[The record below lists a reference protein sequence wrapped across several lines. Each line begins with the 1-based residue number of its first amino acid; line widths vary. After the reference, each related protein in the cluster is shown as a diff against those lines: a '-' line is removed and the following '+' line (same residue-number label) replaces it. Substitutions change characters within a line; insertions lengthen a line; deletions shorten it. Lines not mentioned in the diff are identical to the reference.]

1 MSNSQINL
9 PKTAFSMK
17 ANLPAREPEILE
29 YWQKINLYRELRNSS
44 KGKEKFVLHDGP
56 PYANGNIHMGTALNK
71 ILKDII
77 VKFHQMDGKDSIY
90 VPGWD
95 CHGLPIEWKI
105 EEQYKK
111 NKKNKNDVPIVEFR
125 KECRLFAEKWIEVHK
140 GQFKRLGVVGDWENY
155 YSTMSFDAEAQIVR
169 ELGKF
174 LKEGSL
180 YRGFKPVLWSTVEK
194 TALAD
199 AEVERVLSM
208 ADGAL
213 LLIDSAE
220 GVMPQ
225 TKFVLS
231 KALKQGLKPI
241 VVINKLDKAD
251 QRANEVL
258 DETFDLFVS
267 LDANEEQLDFP
278 VLYASGRSGWADT
291 EVDGPRENLNPLL
304 DLILDHVKP
313 AKFEKEKPFAMLST
327 LLYADSFL
335 GRSLVGRITQGTAK
349 ANQSIKAINLNGE
362 KVDEGKL
369 TKIFRYEG
377 TKKVP
382 IEVGEAGDIVVIA
395 GLENANVAD
404 TICDLD
410 VNEPISATPIDPPTM
425 SITITVNTS
434 PLAGKEGKKLTSTQI
449 RDRLLQEAQNNVGI
463 TFAENNGNDSFVVSG
478 RGELMLEILLTQMRR
493 EGFEMTVSPPKVLY
507 QTDESGKKLE
517 PIEEITMDLDEEYSS
532 KVIDSM
538 NRRKGKLI
546 DLKDTGKDKKRLI
559 FHAPTRGLMG
569 YTSRFLTLTKGNGV
583 INRIFHSYGPFEGEM
598 EGRRNGALIAMEQGK
613 AVAFAIFNLQARGE
627 MFVTHNDPVYPGMI
641 VGLSPKPGDMIINVM
656 KGKKLTNMRTQ
667 GTDEN
672 VVLTPVR
679 KMSIAEQLSM
689 LNTDEALEITP
700 ESCRLRKS
708 ILDPHERKRSEKS
721 GAAA

>member
-1 MSNSQINL
+1 MSNNIRNITIIAHVDHGKTTMIDNLMKQSGSFRENEVVDERLMDSGELEKERGITILAKPASIN
-9 PKTAFSMK
+9 
-17 ANLPAREPEILE
+17 
-29 YWQKINLYRELRNSS
+29 W
-44 KGKEKFVLHDGP
+44 
-56 PYANGNIHMGTALNK
+56 
-71 ILKDII
+71 
-77 VKFHQMDGKDSIY
+77 KDSRVNIIDT
-90 VPGWD
+90 PGHRD
-95 CHGLPIEWKI
+95 
-105 EEQYKK
+105 
-111 NKKNKNDVPIVEFR
+111 
-125 KECRLFAEKWIEVHK
+125 FA
-140 GQFKRLGVVGDWENY
+140 
-155 YSTMSFDAEAQIVR
+155 
-169 ELGKF
+169 
-174 LKEGSL
+174 
-180 YRGFKPVLWSTVEK
+180 
-194 TALAD
+194 

-225 TKFVLS
+225 TKFVLA

-278 VLYASGRSGWADT
+278 VLYASGRSGWASK
-291 EVDGPRENLNPLL
+291 EVDGPRENLHPLL
-304 DLILDHVKP
+304 DLIIEHVKP
-313 AKFEKEKPFAMLST
+313 AELDKTKPFAMLST

-335 GRSLVGRITQGTAK
+335 GRSLVGRISQGTAK
-349 ANQSIKAINLNGE
+349 ANQPIKAINLKGE

-382 IEVGEAGDIVVIA
+382 IEIGEAGDIVVIA
-395 GLENANVAD
+395 GLEKANVAD
-404 TICDLD
+404 TICDPEL
-410 VNEPISATPIDPPTM
+410 NEPIPATPIDPPTM
-425 SITITVNTS
+425 SITISVNSS
-434 PLAGKEGKKLTSTQI
+434 PLAGTEGKKLTSTQI
-449 RDRLLQEAQNNVGI
+449 RDRLVSEAQNNVGI
-463 TFAENNGNDSFVVSG
+463 TFSQNANVDSFVISG

-507 QTDESGKKLE
+507 QKDEAGNKLE
-517 PIEEITMDLDEEYSS
+517 PIEEITVDLDEEYSS
-532 KVIDSM
+532 KIIDSM
-538 NRRKGKLI
+538 NRRKGKLL
-546 DLKDTGKDKKRLI
+546 DLKDTGKNKKRLV

-569 YTSRFLTLTKGNGV
+569 YTSRFLTLTKGTGV
-583 INRIFHSYGPFEGEM
+583 INRIFHGYGKFEGEM
-598 EGRRNGALIAMEQGK
+598 DGRKNGALISMSTGK

-627 MFVTHNDPVYPGMI
+627 MFVTHNDPVYEGMI
-641 VGLSPKPGDMIINVM
+641 VGLTPKPGDMIINVM
-656 KGKKLTNMRTQ
+656 KGKQLTNMRTQ

-679 KMSIAEQLSM
+679 QMSIAEQLSM

-700 ESCRLRKS
+700 KSLRLRKA
-708 ILDPHERKRSEKS
+708 ILNPHDRKKSEKS

>member
-1 MSNSQINL
+1 MSNNIRNITIIAHVDHGKTTMIDNLMKQSGSFRDNEVVDERLMDSGELEKERGITILAKPASIN
-9 PKTAFSMK
+9 
-17 ANLPAREPEILE
+17 
-29 YWQKINLYRELRNSS
+29 W
-44 KGKEKFVLHDGP
+44 
-56 PYANGNIHMGTALNK
+56 
-71 ILKDII
+71 
-77 VKFHQMDGKDSIY
+77 KDSRVNIIDT
-90 VPGWD
+90 PGHRD
-95 CHGLPIEWKI
+95 
-105 EEQYKK
+105 
-111 NKKNKNDVPIVEFR
+111 
-125 KECRLFAEKWIEVHK
+125 FA
-140 GQFKRLGVVGDWENY
+140 
-155 YSTMSFDAEAQIVR
+155 
-169 ELGKF
+169 
-174 LKEGSL
+174 
-180 YRGFKPVLWSTVEK
+180 
-194 TALAD
+194 

-225 TKFVLS
+225 TKFVLA

-278 VLYASGRSGWADT
+278 VLYASGRSGWASK
-291 EVDGPRENLNPLL
+291 EVDGPRENLHPLL
-304 DLILDHVKP
+304 DLIIEHVKP
-313 AKFEKEKPFAMLST
+313 AELDKTKPFAMLST

-335 GRSLVGRITQGTAK
+335 GRSLVGRISQGTAK
-349 ANQSIKAINLNGE
+349 ANQPIKAINLKGE

-382 IEVGEAGDIVVIA
+382 IEIGEAGDIVVIA
-395 GLENANVAD
+395 GLEKANVAD
-404 TICDLD
+404 TICDPEL
-410 VNEPISATPIDPPTM
+410 NEPIPATPIDPPTM
-425 SITITVNTS
+425 SITISVNSS
-434 PLAGKEGKKLTSTQI
+434 PLAGTEGKKLTSTQI
-449 RDRLLQEAQNNVGI
+449 RDRLVSEAQNNVGI
-463 TFAENNGNDSFVVSG
+463 TFSQNANVDSFVISG

-507 QTDESGKKLE
+507 QKDEAGNKLE
-517 PIEEITMDLDEEYSS
+517 PIEEITVDLDEEYSS
-532 KVIDSM
+532 KIIDSM
-538 NRRKGKLI
+538 NRRKGKLL
-546 DLKDTGKDKKRLI
+546 DLKDTGKDKKRLV

-569 YTSRFLTLTKGNGV
+569 YTSRFLTLTKGTGV
-583 INRIFHSYGPFEGEM
+583 INRIFHGYGKFEGEM
-598 EGRRNGALIAMEQGK
+598 DGRKNGALISMSTGK

-627 MFVTHNDPVYPGMI
+627 MFVTHNDPVYEGMI
-641 VGLSPKPGDMIINVM
+641 VGLTPKPGDMIINVM
-656 KGKKLTNMRTQ
+656 KGKQLTNMRTQ

-679 KMSIAEQLSM
+679 QMSIAEQLSM

-700 ESCRLRKS
+700 KSLRLRKA
-708 ILDPHERKRSEKS
+708 ILNPHDRKKSEKS

>member
-1 MSNSQINL
+1 MSNNIRNITIIAHVDHGKTTMIDNL
-9 PKTAFSMK
+9 MK
-17 ANLPAREPEILE
+17 QSGSFRENEVVDERLMDSGELEKERGITILAKPASID
-29 YWQKINLYRELRNSS
+29 WQDTR
-44 KGKEKFVLHDGP
+44 V
-56 PYANGNIHMGTALNK
+56 NIIDT
-71 ILKDII
+71 
-77 VKFHQMDGKDSIY
+77 
-90 VPGWD
+90 PGHRD
-95 CHGLPIEWKI
+95 
-105 EEQYKK
+105 
-111 NKKNKNDVPIVEFR
+111 
-125 KECRLFAEKWIEVHK
+125 FA
-140 GQFKRLGVVGDWENY
+140 
-155 YSTMSFDAEAQIVR
+155 
-169 ELGKF
+169 
-174 LKEGSL
+174 
-180 YRGFKPVLWSTVEK
+180 
-194 TALAD
+194 

-225 TKFVLS
+225 TKFVLA

-278 VLYASGRSGWADT
+278 VMYASGRSGWASK
-291 EVDGPRENLNPLL
+291 EVDGPRENLHPLL
-304 DLILDHVKP
+304 DLIIEHVKP
-313 AKFEKEKPFAMLST
+313 AELDKTKPFAMLST

-335 GRSLVGRITQGTAK
+335 GRSLVGKISQGTAK
-349 ANQSIKAINLNGE
+349 ANQAIKAINLKGE
-362 KVDEGKL
+362 KVDEGRL

-395 GLENANVAD
+395 GLEKANVAD
-404 TICDLD
+404 TICDLE
-410 VNEPISATPIDPPTM
+410 VNDPLPATPIDPPTM
-425 SITITVNTS
+425 SITISVNSS
-434 PLAGKEGKKLTSTQI
+434 PLAGTEGKKLTSTQI
-449 RDRLLQEAQNNVGI
+449 RDRLVTEAQNNVGI
-463 TFAENNGNDSFVVSG
+463 SFSQNANVDAFVISG

-507 QTDESGKKLE
+507 QKDEAGNRLE
-517 PIEEITMDLDEEYSS
+517 PIEEITVDVDEEFSS
-532 KVIDSM
+532 KIIDSM
-538 NRRKGKLI
+538 NRRKGKLL

-569 YTSRFLTLTKGNGV
+569 YTSRFLTLTKGTGV
-583 INRIFHSYGPFEGEM
+583 INRIFHGYGKFEGEM
-598 EGRRNGALIAMEQGK
+598 DGRKNGALISMANGK

-627 MFVTHNDPVYPGMI
+627 MFVTHNDPVYEGMI
-641 VGLSPKPGDMIINVM
+641 VGLAPKAGDMIINVM
-656 KGKKLTNMRTQ
+656 KGKQLTNMRTQ

-679 KMSIAEQLSM
+679 QMSIAEQLSM

-700 ESCRLRKS
+700 KSLRLRKA
-708 ILDPHERKRSEKS
+708 ILNPNDRKKNEKS
-721 GAAA
+721 STPL

>member
-1 MSNSQINL
+1 MSNNIRNITIIAHVDHGKTTMIDNLMKQSGSFRDNEIIDERLMDSGELEKERGITILAKPASIN
-9 PKTAFSMK
+9 
-17 ANLPAREPEILE
+17 
-29 YWQKINLYRELRNSS
+29 W
-44 KGKEKFVLHDGP
+44 
-56 PYANGNIHMGTALNK
+56 
-71 ILKDII
+71 
-77 VKFHQMDGKDSIY
+77 KDSRVNIIDT
-90 VPGWD
+90 PGHRD
-95 CHGLPIEWKI
+95 
-105 EEQYKK
+105 
-111 NKKNKNDVPIVEFR
+111 
-125 KECRLFAEKWIEVHK
+125 FA
-140 GQFKRLGVVGDWENY
+140 
-155 YSTMSFDAEAQIVR
+155 
-169 ELGKF
+169 
-174 LKEGSL
+174 
-180 YRGFKPVLWSTVEK
+180 
-194 TALAD
+194 

-225 TKFVLS
+225 TKFVLA

-278 VLYASGRSGWADT
+278 VLYASGRSGWASK
-291 EVDGPRENLNPLL
+291 EVDGPRENLHPLL
-304 DLILDHVKP
+304 DLILKHVKP
-313 AKFEKEKPFAMLST
+313 AELDKDKPFAMLST

-335 GRSLVGRITQGTAK
+335 GRSLVGRISQGTAK
-349 ANQSIKAINLNGE
+349 ANQPIKAINLKGE

-395 GLENANVAD
+395 GLEKANVAD
-404 TICDLD
+404 TICDPELND
-410 VNEPISATPIDPPTM
+410 PIPATPIDPPTM
-425 SITITVNTS
+425 SITISVNSS
-434 PLAGKEGKKLTSTQI
+434 PLAGTEGKKLTSTQI
-449 RDRLLQEAQNNVGI
+449 RDRLISEAQNNVGI
-463 TFAENNGNDSFVVSG
+463 TFSQNTNVDSFVISG

-493 EGFEMTVSPPKVLY
+493 EGFEMTVSPPKVLF
-507 QTDESGKKLE
+507 QKDEAGNKLE
-517 PIEEITMDLDEEYSS
+517 PIEEITVDLDEEFSS
-532 KVIDSM
+532 KIIDSM
-538 NRRKGKLI
+538 NRRKGKLL
-546 DLKDTGKDKKRLI
+546 DLKDTGKDKKRLV

-569 YTSRFLTLTKGNGV
+569 YTSRFLTLTKGTGV
-583 INRIFHSYGPFEGEM
+583 INRIFHGYGKFEGEM
-598 EGRRNGALIAMEQGK
+598 DGRKNGALISMSTGK

-627 MFVTHNDPVYPGMI
+627 MFVTHNDPVYEGMI
-641 VGLSPKPGDMIINVM
+641 VGLTPKPGDMIINVM
-656 KGKKLTNMRTQ
+656 KGKQLTNMRTQ

-679 KMSIAEQLSM
+679 QMSIAEQLSM

-700 ESCRLRKS
+700 QSLRLRKA
-708 ILDPHERKRSEKS
+708 ILNPHDRKRSEKS

>member
-1 MSNSQINL
+1 MSNNIRNITIIAHVDHGKTTLIDNLMKQSGSFRDNEVVDERLMDSGELEKERGITILAKPASINWN
-9 PKTAFSMK
+9 KS
-17 ANLPAREPEILE
+17 R
-29 YWQKINLYRELRNSS
+29 IN
-44 KGKEKFVLHDGP
+44 
-56 PYANGNIHMGTALNK
+56 
-71 ILKDII
+71 II
-77 VKFHQMDGKDSIY
+77 DT
-90 VPGWD
+90 PGHRD
-95 CHGLPIEWKI
+95 
-105 EEQYKK
+105 
-111 NKKNKNDVPIVEFR
+111 
-125 KECRLFAEKWIEVHK
+125 FA
-140 GQFKRLGVVGDWENY
+140 
-155 YSTMSFDAEAQIVR
+155 
-169 ELGKF
+169 
-174 LKEGSL
+174 
-180 YRGFKPVLWSTVEK
+180 
-194 TALAD
+194 

-278 VLYASGRSGWADT
+278 VLYASGRSGWADH
-291 EVDGPRENLNPLL
+291 EVDGPKENLNPLL
-304 DLILDHVKP
+304 DLIVDHVKP
-313 AKFEKEKPFAMLST
+313 AELDKTKPFAMLST

-349 ANQSIKAINLNGE
+349 ANQPIKAINLNGE

-382 IEVGEAGDIVVIA
+382 IDVGEAGDIVVVA
-395 GLENANVAD
+395 GLEKANVAD
-404 TICDLD
+404 TICDLE
-410 VNEPISATPIDPPTM
+410 VNEPIAATPIDPPTM

-434 PLAGKEGKKLTSTQI
+434 PLAGTEGKKLTSTQI
-449 RDRLLQEAQNNVGI
+449 RDRLVQEAQNNVGI
-463 TFAENNGNDSFVVSG
+463 TFSENEGKDSFVVSG

-507 QTDESGKKLE
+507 KTDESGNKLE
-517 PIEEITMDLDEEYSS
+517 PIEEITMDLDEEHSS

-546 DLKDTGKDKKRLI
+546 ELKDTGTNKKRLI

-569 YTSRFLTLTKGNGV
+569 YTSRFLTITKGNGV

-598 EGRRNGALIAMEQGK
+598 EGRRNGALISMEQGK

-627 MFVTHNDPVYPGMI
+627 MFVTHNDSVYPGMI

-679 KMSIAEQLSM
+679 TMSIAEQLSM

-700 ESCRLRKS
+700 ESCRLRKA
-708 ILDPHERKRSEKS
+708 ILDPHERKKSEKAT
-721 GAAA
+721 AAA

>member
-1 MSNSQINL
+1 MPNNIRNITIIAHVDHGKTTMIDNL
-9 PKTAFSMK
+9 MK
-17 ANLPAREPEILE
+17 QSGSFRENEIVDERLMDSGELEKERGITILAKPASID
-29 YWQKINLYRELRNSS
+29 W
-44 KGKEKFVLHDGP
+44 KGSRV
-56 PYANGNIHMGTALNK
+56 NIIDT
-71 ILKDII
+71 
-77 VKFHQMDGKDSIY
+77 
-90 VPGWD
+90 PGHRD
-95 CHGLPIEWKI
+95 
-105 EEQYKK
+105 
-111 NKKNKNDVPIVEFR
+111 
-125 KECRLFAEKWIEVHK
+125 FA
-140 GQFKRLGVVGDWENY
+140 
-155 YSTMSFDAEAQIVR
+155 
-169 ELGKF
+169 
-174 LKEGSL
+174 
-180 YRGFKPVLWSTVEK
+180 
-194 TALAD
+194 

-225 TKFVLS
+225 TKFVLA

-267 LDANEEQLDFP
+267 LDASEEQLDFP
-278 VLYASGRSGWADT
+278 VLYASGRSGWANK
-291 EVDGPRENLNPLL
+291 EVDGPRENLHPLL
-304 DLILDHVKP
+304 DLIMEHVKP
-313 AKFEKEKPFAMLST
+313 AELDKTKPFAMLST

-335 GRSLVGRITQGTAK
+335 GRSLVGRISQGTAK
-349 ANQSIKAINLNGE
+349 ANQPIKAINLKGE

-395 GLENANVAD
+395 GLEKANVAD
-404 TICDLD
+404 TICDPEL
-410 VNEPISATPIDPPTM
+410 NEPIPATPIDPPTM
-425 SITITVNTS
+425 SITISVNNS
-434 PLAGKEGKKLTSTQI
+434 PLAGTEGKKLTSTQI
-449 RDRLLQEAQNNVGI
+449 RDRLVQEAQNNVGI
-463 TFAENNGNDSFVVSG
+463 TFSQNANVDSFVISG

-507 QTDESGKKLE
+507 QQDENGNKLE
-517 PIEEITMDLDEEYSS
+517 PIEEITVDLDEEFSS
-532 KVIDSM
+532 KIIDSM
-538 NRRKGKLI
+538 NRRKGKLL

-569 YTSRFLTLTKGNGV
+569 YTSRFLTLTKGTGV
-583 INRIFHSYGPFEGEM
+583 INRLFHGYGKFEGEM
-598 EGRRNGALIAMEQGK
+598 DGRKNGALISMATGK

-627 MFVTHNDPVYPGMI
+627 MFVTHNDPVYEGMI
-641 VGLSPKPGDMIINVM
+641 VGLAPKPGDMIINVM
-656 KGKKLTNMRTQ
+656 KGKQLTNMRTQ

-679 KMSIAEQLSM
+679 QMSIAEQLSM

-700 ESCRLRKS
+700 KSLRLRKA
-708 ILDPHERKRSEKS
+708 ILNPNDRKKNEKS
-721 GAAA
+721 GAPL

>member
-1 MSNSQINL
+1 MSNNIRNITIIAHVDHGKTTMIDNLMKQSGSFRENEVVDERLMDSGELEKERGITILAKPASIN
-9 PKTAFSMK
+9 
-17 ANLPAREPEILE
+17 
-29 YWQKINLYRELRNSS
+29 WQDSRIN
-44 KGKEKFVLHDGP
+44 
-56 PYANGNIHMGTALNK
+56 
-71 ILKDII
+71 II
-77 VKFHQMDGKDSIY
+77 DT
-90 VPGWD
+90 PGHRD
-95 CHGLPIEWKI
+95 
-105 EEQYKK
+105 
-111 NKKNKNDVPIVEFR
+111 
-125 KECRLFAEKWIEVHK
+125 FA
-140 GQFKRLGVVGDWENY
+140 
-155 YSTMSFDAEAQIVR
+155 
-169 ELGKF
+169 
-174 LKEGSL
+174 
-180 YRGFKPVLWSTVEK
+180 
-194 TALAD
+194 

-225 TKFVLS
+225 TKFVLA

-278 VLYASGRSGWADT
+278 VLYASGRSGWASK
-291 EVDGPRENLNPLL
+291 EVDGPRENLHPLL
-304 DLILDHVKP
+304 DLIIEHVKP
-313 AKFEKEKPFAMLST
+313 AELDKTKPFAMLST

-335 GRSLVGRITQGTAK
+335 GRSLVGRISQGTAK
-349 ANQSIKAINLNGE
+349 ANQPIKAINLKGE

-382 IEVGEAGDIVVIA
+382 IEIGEAGDIVVIA
-395 GLENANVAD
+395 GLEKANVAD
-404 TICDLD
+404 TICDPELND
-410 VNEPISATPIDPPTM
+410 PIPATPIDPPTM
-425 SITITVNTS
+425 SITISVNSS
-434 PLAGKEGKKLTSTQI
+434 PLAGTEGKKLTSTQI
-449 RDRLLQEAQNNVGI
+449 RDRLVSEAQNNVGI
-463 TFAENNGNDSFVVSG
+463 TFSQNTNVDSFVISG

-507 QTDESGKKLE
+507 QKDEAGNKLE
-517 PIEEITMDLDEEYSS
+517 PIEEITVDLDEEYSS
-532 KVIDSM
+532 KIIDSM
-538 NRRKGKLI
+538 NRRKGKLL
-546 DLKDTGKDKKRLI
+546 DLKDTGKDKKRLV

-569 YTSRFLTLTKGNGV
+569 YTSRFLTLTKGTGV
-583 INRIFHSYGPFEGEM
+583 INRIFHGYGKFEGEM
-598 EGRRNGALIAMEQGK
+598 DGRKNGALISMSTGK

-627 MFVTHNDPVYPGMI
+627 MFVTHNDPVYEGMI
-641 VGLSPKPGDMIINVM
+641 VGLTPKPGDMIINVM
-656 KGKKLTNMRTQ
+656 KGKQLTNMRTQ

-679 KMSIAEQLSM
+679 QMSIAEQLSM

-700 ESCRLRKS
+700 KSLRLRKA
-708 ILDPHERKRSEKS
+708 ILNPHERKKSEKS